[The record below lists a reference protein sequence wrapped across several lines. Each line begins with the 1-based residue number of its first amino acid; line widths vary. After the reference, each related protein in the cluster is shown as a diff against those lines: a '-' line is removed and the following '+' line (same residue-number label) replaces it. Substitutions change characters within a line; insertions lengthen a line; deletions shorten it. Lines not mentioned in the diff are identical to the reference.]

1 MRATRREEG
10 FSLIEV
16 MCAVLIMG
24 VALVGLT
31 HGLTTALGSTRD
43 SAVQT
48 SVVLLAAGQMETLRA
63 EGLVTDGD
71 TEGDFGQDAP
81 GYAWAQT
88 VSPGGL
94 DGLHKVVVVVKDAKS
109 GAALYSLETLLFDPD
124 YPASADEAASKQN
137 ERDHEKARKRERR
150 KG

>member
-1 MRATRREEG
+1 MRARRCQAG

-31 HGLTTALGSTRD
+31 HGITTALSSTQD

-48 SVVLLAAGQMETLRA
+48 AVVLLAAGQMETLRA
-63 EGLVTDGD
+63 EGVLADG
-71 TEGDFGQDAP
+71 TSEGDFGDDMP
-81 GYAWAQT
+81 RYAWEQT
-88 VSPGGL
+88 ITPSTV

-124 YPASADEAASKQN
+124 YPAAADDAKQN
-137 ERDHEKARKRERR
+137 QRDHEKARKRDRR